1 VHIKVQGVLMFAKSP
16 RITATKRLAQVGGA
30 AAAALLATLAI
41 NAPAKAD
48 IAQCPT
54 NGACGWFDG
63 NYSGTFGYWTSS
75 TSYLAGY
82 NDNLSSVSNERATT
96 IGWWT
101 NSGYSGDVFQQ
112 TPNSAGYFTWPDWR
126 NDSFSSLYI
135 YAF

>member
-1 VHIKVQGVLMFAKSP
+1 MFAKSP
-16 RITATKRLAQVGGA
+16 IITVKKRLAFSGGV
-30 AAAALLATLAI
+30 AAAALMATIAI
-41 NAPAKAD
+41 SSPANAS
-48 IAQCPT
+48 IGQCPT

-75 TSYLAGY
+75 ASYLAGY
-82 NDNLSSVSNERATT
+82 NDNLSSVSNERATS

-101 NSGYSGDVFQQ
+101 NSGYSGSVWTQS
-112 TPNSAGYFTWPDWR
+112 PNAAGYFTWPDWR